1 MDPRVSRR
9 RSKPL
14 NSTER
19 EGLRRFR
26 AGEPSAFQGLVRPH
40 LQGLLAL
47 ARRQTAD
54 DHWAEDLVQEVL
66 VRAYGGLADFRGDSS
81 LGTWLFRILVR
92 LGAEPERWQR
102 RERAG
107 SLETLE
113 IPDTLDSLPDR
124 DALNRELRHR
134 IDEAMERLSPRQRT
148 ALHLRAVEGMDY
160 AAIAAILESSN
171 AAARMLVL
179 AARRRVLDRLR
190 GYLQP

>member
-1 MDPRVSRR
+1 MDPRVTRR

-14 NSTER
+14 NPAER

-26 AGEPSAFQGLVRPH
+26 AGEPTAFQGLVRPH

-54 DHWAEDLVQEVL
+54 AHWAEDLVQEVL
-66 VRAYGGLADFRGDSS
+66 VRAYGGLADFRGESS
-81 LGTWLFRILVR
+81 VGTWLFRILVR
-92 LGAEPERWQR
+92 LATEPERWQR
-102 RERAG
+102 QERAG
-107 SLETLE
+107 SLETME